1 MGLCPKSDAFNADFE
16 QGEAAN
22 QEDDKILRLPCYR
35 NKEASSNH
43 RPGDEQED
51 KEVDVHLKADYL
63 SKENLDAVS
72 KQSLCCVFSHKWYL
86 SDLKIFTPTVRMKR
100 TVRRVKGTMI
110 FPITVA
116 TFGHFHLYK
125 IDSF

>member
-1 MGLCPKSDAFNADFE
+1 MGSCTKSDGFKVYFE
-16 QGEAAN
+16 QGKNAN
-22 QEDDKILRLPCYR
+22 QEDKKILRLPCYR

-63 SKENLDAVS
+63 SKDILDLVS
-72 KQSLCCVFSHKWYL
+72 KQSLCCVFSFKWYL
-86 SDLKIFTPTVRMKR
+86 TDLKILTPTVRMKR

-116 TFGHFHLYK
+116 TFAHFHLYK

>member
-1 MGLCPKSDAFNADFE
+1 MGLCPKYDAFNAHFE
-16 QGEAAN
+16 QGENAN

-63 SKENLDAVS
+63 SKDDCVASKAEPMLCVQPQMVSNIFENPHPNSEDEEDGEKS
-72 KQSLCCVFSHKWYL
+72 EGNN
-86 SDLKIFTPTVRMKR
+86 DLFHYCRYFWP
-100 TVRRVKGTMI
+100 
-110 FPITVA
+110 FPPVQN
-116 TFGHFHLYK
+116 
-125 IDSF
+125 